1 MMANPPRKIGFVL
14 AATEHGTM
22 ILNRFD
28 YHRGDNGTYGVGHVL
43 LSNSIWQPAEIG
55 GAVSLLTV
63 RRTHFG
69 DGVVAID
76 CGANIGTHKLEW
88 ARSMTG
94 WGSVI
99 AIEAQERIFYALAGN
114 IALNNCFNARAI
126 LAAVAA
132 TDGTLR
138 VPTPDY
144 LAPGSFGSLEL
155 KHSATNE
162 FIGQK
167 IDYAEAKLTAIRS
180 LAIDSLDLARVDL
193 IKIDVEGM
201 EPEVLEGA
209 RQTIGRCPPIILV
222 EHLKAGRDTL
232 IAALHPTRLS
242 SALPGSESARG
253 PPDRFVDRA
262 ARRPNGLI
270 ADAARRHAR
279 WPLSLGHAVAA
290 HARGIA
296 DGPGAPRRRGHSPRR
311 DAPGLIDTI
320 DRELIDRDMIS
331 RRVL

>member
-1 MMANPPRKIGFVL
+1 MANPPRKIGFVL

-55 GAVSLLTV
+55 SVVSLLAV

-69 DGVVAID
+69 NGVVAID
-76 CGANIGTHKLEW
+76 CGANIGTHTLEW

-114 IALNNCFNARAI
+114 IALNNCLNARAI

-155 KHSATNE
+155 KQSDTNE
-162 FIGQK
+162 FIGQP
-167 IDYAEAKLTAIRS
+167 IDYAEDKLTEIRT
-180 LAIDSLDLARVDL
+180 LAIDSLGLARLDL

-201 EPEVLEGA
+201 ELEVLAGA
-209 RQTIGRCPPIILV
+209 KQTIARCLPIIIAERLKTNHEVLV
-222 EHLKAGRDTL
+222 ATL
-232 IAALHPTRLS
+232 AAHGYHVVSGPMNVFAIHPTD
-242 SALPGSESARG
+242 PTMGQ
-253 PPDRFVDRA
+253 VVVM
-262 ARRPNGLI
+262 RP
-270 ADAARRHAR
+270 
-279 WPLSLGHAVAA
+279 
-290 HARGIA
+290 
-296 DGPGAPRRRGHSPRR
+296 
-311 DAPGLIDTI
+311 
-320 DRELIDRDMIS
+320 
-331 RRVL
+331 

>member
-76 CGANIGTHKLEW
+76 CGANIGTHTLEW

-155 KHSATNE
+155 KRSSTNE
-162 FIGQK
+162 FIGQT
-167 IDYAEAKLTAIRS
+167 IDYAEDKLTEIRT
-180 LAIDSLDLARVDL
+180 LAIDSLGLERLDL

-201 EPEVLEGA
+201 EVEVLDGA
-209 RQTIGRCPPIILV
+209 RQTIARCRPIVLV
-222 EHLKAGRDTL
+222 EHLKIGRDPL
-232 IAALHPTRLS
+232 VAAFSPHGYHLLYQGPNVLAIHPTDPS
-242 SALPGSESARG
+242 
-253 PPDRFVDRA
+253 
-262 ARRPNGLI
+262 I
-270 ADAARRHAR
+270 AQVGVRK
-279 WPLSLGHAVAA
+279 G
-290 HARGIA
+290 
-296 DGPGAPRRRGHSPRR
+296 
-311 DAPGLIDTI
+311 
-320 DRELIDRDMIS
+320 
-331 RRVL
+331 